1 MFILIIFIGI
11 LTDFAFTPYNI
22 TPLIVVGFSTLFYL
36 LVKSNTPKKA
46 FTAGLLFGLGY
57 FGFGNWWLFTIPD
70 NAIAIVL
77 FGVSVIMLM
86 SLFYAVAS
94 NISVY
99 LYSIKKIY
107 FLIFTP
113 IIFTISEKLR
123 HSLWGGV
130 LLVKS

>member
-1 MFILIIFIGI
+1 MYILIILIGI
-11 LTDFAFTPYNI
+11 ITDLAFTPYNI
-22 TPLIVVGFSTLFYL
+22 APLIVIGFLTLFYL
-36 LVKSNTPKKA
+36 LIKSNTPKKA
-46 FTAGLLFGLGY
+46 FSVGLLFGLGY

-94 NISVY
+94 SISVY
-99 LYSIKKIY
+99 LYGIKKIY

-113 IIFTISEKLR
+113 IIFTIAEKLR